1 MKTSIKR
8 MLCLLVSVCICFAS
22 LPIIFGV
29 MADAS
34 EPELSL
40 SCENI
45 IEEKG
50 KSGEFGEALDTL
62 RINSK
67 IKFGSAKDFSFAD
80 IIELNVF
87 IEDKDALKKAITS
100 TNKLG
105 LFFSS
110 HGSKEK
116 QKSSYADISAQIVN
130 NGWNTV
136 KVNAADFKIFAGDFS
151 WSSVRFIYLGFT
163 DEDNASMPNELIGTG
178 FKYKNVCDVLEI
190 MENKEGDIVLYQ
202 DAIINKLGDSENS
215 LVSDIANRFSASFE
229 EKDISDI
236 AVLKADFYISDYKA
250 YTEFLNQNKMQITLI
265 SQNGEKYTDAVLK
278 HIVAKKSGW
287 YTVSFNLADMKTSG
301 DFDETKVTGF
311 KIEFKGADNAQLG
324 SAHSLKLIVSNLRGF
339 ESEISASA
347 IISKDGKSG
356 VYGDTYAA
364 IETNSEIKLD
374 TPIDATVAKNIAF
387 DFYVEDYAN
396 FKKMLE
402 ASSKPLYFV
411 LSTSTDKKN
420 ACALYEFTEQVK
432 GEGLNRIKFK
442 TENYSE
448 TKGDA
453 INLKTVYYAY
463 LSFADETSANSYANL
478 KFNISNIVVINSAID
493 VKPEPPKYS
502 VEISLDGITDTWGD
516 QYNWTMDKF
525 CFDFR
530 DNMINLDEVNNFEFD
545 IYIEDYDAFKTAVKG
560 KRINFAT
567 ASSDNKTKTRIRFDF
582 ENQITRSGW
591 NHIVLEKTARWHVDT
606 GFIYSGTKW
615 VMIFFQDGGTDI
627 NPIADTEVRIAN
639 VVGTY
644 AEHYYL
650 PELPENVIAQLGVA
664 ENDPE
669 GSDNRGNNAGDY
681 FHYTL
686 DKIYREKLTPVDFS
700 KSNIVEFDIYI
711 SDYEKMLEAE
721 NDPTDGQNSKLSFV
735 VSSTMPGLWEQYSK
749 PRVYYSSEID
759 LAPYIKHS
767 GWNHIKIGR
776 SEFKIKNHGV
786 DWSALTAFMIYY
798 RNSSNLYPYRNQNS
812 DLYIKVANI
821 VNTGVVAN
829 IPVDKD
835 CELQPDKNAVY
846 ISSVEGFSDENGV
859 WNIENPITSTDY
871 KTAGKSSI
879 HKKVN
884 YNSEPADT
892 VMGYIFDS
900 SADLSDLKT
909 LNFDLFID
917 LPQYLDKPNN
927 KVELIIGNNRFAKDD
942 YYSFNVN
949 LNNIKQGWNKVSL
962 NLANARKVGNPDL
975 KSTKLIMIRF
985 TEIDLDP
992 QNFEEIVFGI
1002 DNLRYI
1008 SSTGNTTLKIEGKE
1022 DTENNDAGF
1031 ADDDLFAD
1039 DTLLD
1044 NTDEKEVVEKVIN
1057 KTGKKKVNKT
1067 ILRTYVTDF
1076 LTLGIV
1082 LGIEAVVLAAGVT
1095 LFMIIYLVCAK
1106 KKSR

>member
-402 ASSKPLYFV
+402 
-411 LSTSTDKKN
+411 
-420 ACALYEFTEQVK
+420 
-432 GEGLNRIKFK
+432 
-442 TENYSE
+442 
-448 TKGDA
+448 
-453 INLKTVYYAY
+453 
-463 LSFADETSANSYANL
+463 
-478 KFNISNIVVINSAID
+478 
-493 VKPEPPKYS
+493 
-502 VEISLDGITDTWGD
+502 
-516 QYNWTMDKF
+516 
-525 CFDFR
+525 
-530 DNMINLDEVNNFEFD
+530 
-545 IYIEDYDAFKTAVKG
+545 
-560 KRINFAT
+560 
-567 ASSDNKTKTRIRFDF
+567 
-582 ENQITRSGW
+582 
-591 NHIVLEKTARWHVDT
+591 
-606 GFIYSGTKW
+606 
-615 VMIFFQDGGTDI
+615 
-627 NPIADTEVRIAN
+627 
-639 VVGTY
+639 
-644 AEHYYL
+644 
-650 PELPENVIAQLGVA
+650 
-664 ENDPE
+664 
-669 GSDNRGNNAGDY
+669 
-681 FHYTL
+681 
-686 DKIYREKLTPVDFS
+686 
-700 KSNIVEFDIYI
+700 
-711 SDYEKMLEAE
+711 
-721 NDPTDGQNSKLSFV
+721 
-735 VSSTMPGLWEQYSK
+735 
-749 PRVYYSSEID
+749 
-759 LAPYIKHS
+759 
-767 GWNHIKIGR
+767 
-776 SEFKIKNHGV
+776 
-786 DWSALTAFMIYY
+786 
-798 RNSSNLYPYRNQNS
+798 
-812 DLYIKVANI
+812 
-821 VNTGVVAN
+821 
-829 IPVDKD
+829 
-835 CELQPDKNAVY
+835 
-846 ISSVEGFSDENGV
+846 
-859 WNIENPITSTDY
+859 
-871 KTAGKSSI
+871 
-879 HKKVN
+879 
-884 YNSEPADT
+884 
-892 VMGYIFDS
+892 
-900 SADLSDLKT
+900 
-909 LNFDLFID
+909 
-917 LPQYLDKPNN
+917 
-927 KVELIIGNNRFAKDD
+927 
-942 YYSFNVN
+942 
-949 LNNIKQGWNKVSL
+949 
-962 NLANARKVGNPDL
+962 
-975 KSTKLIMIRF
+975 
-985 TEIDLDP
+985 
-992 QNFEEIVFGI
+992 
-1002 DNLRYI
+1002 
-1008 SSTGNTTLKIEGKE
+1008 
-1022 DTENNDAGF
+1022 
-1031 ADDDLFAD
+1031 
-1039 DTLLD
+1039 
-1044 NTDEKEVVEKVIN
+1044 
-1057 KTGKKKVNKT
+1057 
-1067 ILRTYVTDF
+1067 
-1076 LTLGIV
+1076 
-1082 LGIEAVVLAAGVT
+1082 
-1095 LFMIIYLVCAK
+1095 
-1106 KKSR
+1106 